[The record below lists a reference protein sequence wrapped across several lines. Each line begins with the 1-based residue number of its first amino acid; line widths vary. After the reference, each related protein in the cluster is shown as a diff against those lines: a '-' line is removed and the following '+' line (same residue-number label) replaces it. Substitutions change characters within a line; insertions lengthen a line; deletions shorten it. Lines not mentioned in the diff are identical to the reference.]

1 MENCRENKWHVR
13 CLYTS
18 NLKIHRLFLPP
29 LLSPSIIAFFP
40 LCFYCCLYSFSR
52 ISNLSFSY
60 SCSHAMEF
68 YLSFLS
74 SLPLDPLYCSLTIS
88 LYGSFSLSCSF
99 LFFVFPCSGIF
110 LFLCS
115 SLPLDLFYSSFTSFR
130 FFYCFCPCFFYL
142 CLTTSLPLYSP
153 YSAFHLLFFL
163 LLFHLSFLPFS
174 SLYHY
179 IFL

>member
-18 NLKIHRLFLPP
+18 NLKIHKLFLPP

-99 LFFVFPCSGIF
+99 LFLCFLALEFSFFCALPCLWI
-110 LFLCS
+110 CS
-115 SLPLDLFYSSFTSFR
+115 TLLLPLSASSIASALASFTFV
-130 FFYCFCPCFFYL
+130 
-142 CLTTSLPLYSP
+142 
-153 YSAFHLLFFL
+153 
-163 LLFHLSFLPFS
+163 
-174 SLYHY
+174 
-179 IFL
+179 